1 MPAKDTIE
9 GMGGGAVGG
18 DCSRELMTSG
28 KELSSIAS
36 SGPSLSSLGDLEV
49 LDMSR
54 RATKADGIAM
64 TATSPRA
71 PNTTIMMLVEYQS
84 SLSSPCDSEV
94 GSGVLGFGLGAG
106 EGGGVG
112 AETVTTVKLT

>member
-1 MPAKDTIE
+1 MPAEDTIE

-36 SGPSLSSLGDLEV
+36 SGPSLSSLGDWEDV
-49 LDMSR
+49 SR